1 MAIDNLIPLITGS
14 LVSRG
19 ADKLLN
25 PKGKNLNLID
35 TLTGGGYTGQG
46 TSTKSKTFGG
56 IAKQGIMSL
65 IARSILGPILGPLA
79 LTLGTNIFNKNPNIT
94 KGLGFFNQDGSDGPP
109 IGPGINKALTQQQI
123 YDMDDVDPAD
133 YGLVD
138 AGTANIQDYADIMP
152 DDSSDSSGGPRGVDA
167 GTANIQDY
175 ADIMPDDSSD
185 SSDGDS
191 GGGGGGSPGSAGP
204 GGSDE
209 MGSFRYGGRAS
220 YSGGGLA
227 SLLQIMAKIAQIL
240 TRPSKEY
247 KQNVA
252 DAQVRDLDAVIQ
264 KLNTTYQQDLKD
276 EVEAFNFFLN

>member
-1 MAIDNLIPLITGS
+1 MDLSTLGSLIAGS

-79 LTLGTNIFNKNPNIT
+79 LTVGTNIFNKNPNIT

-227 SLLQIMAKIAQIL
+227 SLL
-240 TRPSKEY
+240 
-247 KQNVA
+247 
-252 DAQVRDLDAVIQ
+252 
-264 KLNTTYQQDLKD
+264 
-276 EVEAFNFFLN
+276 

>member
-94 KGLGFFNQDGSDGPP
+94 KGLGFFNQDGVPK
-109 IGPGINKALTQQQI
+109 GPGIPKGPVIDPDTPIDEGFQVTGNYAGNDFYSAEGTTVDSVTGDLTNADGTYGGNI
-123 YDMDDVDPAD
+123 VDEFAQPSPPSNND
-133 YGLVD
+133 
-138 AGTANIQDYADIMP
+138 
-152 DDSSDSSGGPRGVDA
+152 
-167 GTANIQDY
+167 
-175 ADIMPDDSSD
+175 
-185 SSDGDS
+185 SDGDS
-191 GGGGGGSPGSAGP
+191 GSGGGGNMSA
-204 GGSDE
+204 SDFSDDTA
-209 MGSFRYGGRAS
+209 GTPFKYGGRAS

-227 SLLQIMAKIAQIL
+227 SLL
-240 TRPSKEY
+240 
-247 KQNVA
+247 
-252 DAQVRDLDAVIQ
+252 
-264 KLNTTYQQDLKD
+264 
-276 EVEAFNFFLN
+276 

>member
-94 KGLGFFNQDGSDGPP
+94 KGLGFFNQDGVPK
-109 IGPGINKALTQQQI
+109 GPGIPKGPFIDPDTPIDEGFQVTGTYGGNDFYSAEGTTVDEETGDLTNADGTYGGNI
-123 YDMDDVDPAD
+123 VDEFAQPSPPSNND
-133 YGLVD
+133 
-138 AGTANIQDYADIMP
+138 
-152 DDSSDSSGGPRGVDA
+152 
-167 GTANIQDY
+167 
-175 ADIMPDDSSD
+175 
-185 SSDGDS
+185 SDGDS
-191 GGGGGGSPGSAGP
+191 GSGGGGNMSA
-204 GGSDE
+204 SDFSDDTA
-209 MGSFRYGGRAS
+209 GTPFKYGGRAS

-227 SLLQIMAKIAQIL
+227 SLL
-240 TRPSKEY
+240 
-247 KQNVA
+247 
-252 DAQVRDLDAVIQ
+252 
-264 KLNTTYQQDLKD
+264 
-276 EVEAFNFFLN
+276 

>member
-46 TSTKSKTFGG
+46 TSTKSKGKSTFGG

-94 KGLGFFNQDGSDGPP
+94 KGLGFFNKGDGITKGPP
-109 IGPGINKALTQQQI
+109 GIPKGPFIDPDTPIDEGFQVTGNYAGNDFYSAEGTTVDEETGDLTNADGTYGGNI
-123 YDMDDVDPAD
+123 VDEFAQPSPPSNND
-133 YGLVD
+133 
-138 AGTANIQDYADIMP
+138 
-152 DDSSDSSGGPRGVDA
+152 
-167 GTANIQDY
+167 
-175 ADIMPDDSSD
+175 
-185 SSDGDS
+185 SDGDS
-191 GGGGGGSPGSAGP
+191 GSGGGGNMSA
-204 GGSDE
+204 SDFSDDTA
-209 MGSFRYGGRAS
+209 GTPFKYGGRAS

-227 SLLQIMAKIAQIL
+227 SLL
-240 TRPSKEY
+240 
-247 KQNVA
+247 
-252 DAQVRDLDAVIQ
+252 
-264 KLNTTYQQDLKD
+264 
-276 EVEAFNFFLN
+276 

>member
-94 KGLGFFNQDGSDGPP
+94 KGLGFFNQDGVPK
-109 IGPGINKALTQQQI
+109 GPGIPKGPFIDPDTPIDEGFQVTGTYGGNDFYSAEGTTVDEETGDLTNADGTYGGNINDEFAQPTPTAP
-123 YDMDDVDPAD
+123 DPRD
-133 YGLVD
+133 RG
-138 AGTANIQDYADIMP
+138 G
-152 DDSSDSSGGPRGVDA
+152 SDSD
-167 GTANIQDY
+167 
-175 ADIMPDDSSD
+175 
-185 SSDGDS
+185 
-191 GGGGGGSPGSAGP
+191 GGGGGGGGGNASA
-204 GGSDE
+204 SDFSDDTA
-209 MGSFRYGGRAS
+209 GTPFKYGGRAS

-227 SLLQIMAKIAQIL
+227 SLY
-240 TRPSKEY
+240 R
-247 KQNVA
+247 
-252 DAQVRDLDAVIQ
+252 
-264 KLNTTYQQDLKD
+264 
-276 EVEAFNFFLN
+276 

>member
-79 LTLGTNIFNKNPNIT
+79 LTLGTSIFNKNPNIT
-94 KGLGFFNQDGSDGPP
+94 KGLGFFNQDGVPKGPP
-109 IGPGINKALTQQQI
+109 GIPKGPVIDPDTPSDEGFQVTGTYGGNDFYSAEGTTVDEKTGDLTNADGTYGGNI
-123 YDMDDVDPAD
+123 VDEFAQPSPPSNND
-133 YGLVD
+133 
-138 AGTANIQDYADIMP
+138 
-152 DDSSDSSGGPRGVDA
+152 
-167 GTANIQDY
+167 
-175 ADIMPDDSSD
+175 
-185 SSDGDS
+185 SDGDS
-191 GGGGGGSPGSAGP
+191 GGGGGQSDSQAGADAAQEDDSAGA
-204 GGSDE
+204 GGYA
-209 MGSFRYGGRAS
+209 YGGRAS

-227 SLLQIMAKIAQIL
+227 SLL
-240 TRPSKEY
+240 
-247 KQNVA
+247 
-252 DAQVRDLDAVIQ
+252 
-264 KLNTTYQQDLKD
+264 
-276 EVEAFNFFLN
+276 

>member
-1 MAIDNLIPLITGS
+1 MAGLGDLVLGS

-19 ADKLLN
+19 ADRLLN
-25 PKGKNLNLID
+25 PEQRNNKIIDSLIP
-35 TLTGGGYTGQG
+35 GGGITGQG
-46 TSTKSKTFGG
+46 TSGKSKGKSTLGG
-56 IAKQGIMSL
+56 IAKQGILGL
-65 IARSILGPILGPLA
+65 IAKSILGPILGPLA
-79 LTLGTNIFNKNPNIT
+79 LTLGQNFLGKNPNIT

-109 IGPGINKALTQQQI
+109 IGPGINLTQQQI

-138 AGTANIQDYADIMP
+138 AATADIQDFADIMP
-152 DDSSDSSGGPRGVDA
+152 DDSSDPSGGPKGVDA

-191 GGGGGGSPGSAGP
+191 GGGAGGSPGSSGP

-227 SLLQIMAKIAQIL
+227 SLL
-240 TRPSKEY
+240 
-247 KQNVA
+247 
-252 DAQVRDLDAVIQ
+252 
-264 KLNTTYQQDLKD
+264 
-276 EVEAFNFFLN
+276 